1 MTEFFR
7 RKMAFF
13 RQVHAFVVR
22 TVRSLAGAIRVTDA
36 VAGNAQAVVVEG
48 DAWVRNQLI
57 QNGDFSDGLTNWQNH
72 AGSMSILSVDGGRLK
87 VTLPQDGR
95 YGFSQNLSPSIP
107 ANHTVLYVFNGVDL
121 SHLSATNISMQVITN
136 GDVWNSTKQNIGS
149 SSNITLYWRRTTAA
163 PVTAITLRCATG
175 NQPGDYYTVSAV
187 QIIDLTQLCNG
198 DAAKIAAITSW
209 ADLVA
214 QYPEYAS
221 YVAYN
226 TGEVVGLQSTVVA
239 RGRNLIDDRIKYN
252 PSQTWTLIGS
262 TTLGGGALLPPG
274 KYYWNVYY
282 NGGAMPSGVT
292 PYISYNGRTEYRPH
306 SFTLTEPSYV
316 HCRIYP
322 SQQNTAWSSYTAQV
336 ELGSE
341 ATPYEPS
348 YYGGTAS
355 TQTLY
360 AAGTAH
366 DAQDVV
372 SGEVTRRVGSY
383 TFTGEESWTRGTDSG
398 NPSFARVVFKMFNIG
413 KYMTGIKTVS
423 YTALANI
430 QHNKYS
436 ADIVNN
442 LIRTDAT
449 IKGIGL
455 DYTTLIIAD
464 DSITDTTTLQAA
476 LTGTT
481 IYYELATPTTSTVTA
496 QPLALQKGSNSI
508 YQTDAG
514 RTASFEMT
522 YTATQ

>member
-7 RKMAFF
+7 KKMAFF
-13 RQVHAFVVR
+13 WQVHAFVIK
-22 TVRSLAGAIRVTDA
+22 TVRSLAGAIHVTDA
-36 VAGNAQAVVVEG
+36 VADNARAVVVEG

-107 ANHTVLYVFNGVDL
+107 ANHTVLYVFNGFDL

-214 QYPEYAS
+214 QYPEYAG
-221 YVAYN
+221 YVAYD
-226 TGEVVGLQSTVVA
+226 TGTVVGLQA
-239 RGRNLIDDRIKYN
+239 
-252 PSQTWTLIGS
+252 
-262 TTLGGGALLPPG
+262 ALR
-274 KYYWNVYY
+274 
-282 NGGAMPSGVT
+282 SGE
-292 PYISYNGRTEYRPH
+292 G
-306 SFTLTEPSYV
+306 
-316 HCRIYP
+316 
-322 SQQNTAWSSYTAQV
+322 
-336 ELGSE
+336 
-341 ATPYEPS
+341 S

-355 TQTLY
+355 TETLY
-360 AAGTAH
+360 AAGAAH
-366 DAQDVV
+366 DTQDVV
-372 SGEVTRRVGSY
+372 SGEVTRRIGVVDLGTLKWTYVAPTTSYPSGRFYASINGKQPGMHNFICSRYSVGNISASNDRY
-383 TFTGEESWTRGTDSG
+383 IHGNETLSAVTVVDS
-398 NPSFARVVFKMFNIG
+398 SL
-413 KYMTGIKTVS
+413 TQETVP
-423 YTALANI
+423 
-430 QHNKYS
+430 
-436 ADIVNN
+436 
-442 LIRTDAT
+442 
-449 IKGIGL
+449 
-455 DYTTLIIAD
+455 
-464 DSITDTTTLQAA
+464 AA
-476 LTGTT
+476 LSGVML
-481 IYYELATPTTSTVTA
+481 YYELATPATSTVTA
-496 QPLALQKGSNSI
+496 QPLALQKGANSI

-522 YTATQ
+522 YTATP